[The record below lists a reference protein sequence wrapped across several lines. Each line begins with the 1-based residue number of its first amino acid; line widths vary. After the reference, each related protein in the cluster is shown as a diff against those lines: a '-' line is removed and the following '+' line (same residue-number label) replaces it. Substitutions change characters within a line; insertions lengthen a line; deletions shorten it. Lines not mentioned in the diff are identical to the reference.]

1 MSRTTRALLAASLAF
16 GTSALVSQVSFAQA
30 PQKAPAPAK
39 ATPAPAAPAQAPE
52 AEEQKEVALTQA
64 LIDGLVAAQP
74 ELAKLPGGNADKPD
88 PKVQAQAV
96 SIAKKNGFA
105 SVDDLQDAA
114 DSVEAVLEGID
125 PETKTYVGVV
135 PLLKKQLTAVEADKK
150 MKPKDKAAALKDI
163 NEAIAAGEPK
173 KPSDGNIALVT
184 QNIDKLGQ
192 VAGGS
197 Q

>member
-1 MSRTTRALLAASLAF
+1 
-16 GTSALVSQVSFAQA
+16 
-30 PQKAPAPAK
+30 
-39 ATPAPAAPAQAPE
+39 
-52 AEEQKEVALTQA
+52 
-64 LIDGLVAAQP
+64 
-74 ELAKLPGGNADKPD
+74 
-88 PKVQAQAV
+88 
-96 SIAKKNGFA
+96 
-105 SVDDLQDAA
+105 
-114 DSVEAVLEGID
+114 
-125 PETKTYVGVV
+125 
-135 PLLKKQLTAVEADKK
+135 

>member
-1 MSRTTRALLAASLAF
+1 M
-16 GTSALVSQVSFAQA
+16 
-30 PQKAPAPAK
+30 
-39 ATPAPAAPAQAPE
+39 
-52 AEEQKEVALTQA
+52 
-64 LIDGLVAAQP
+64 AAQP

-96 SIAKKNGFA
+96 AIAKKNGFA

>member
-39 ATPAPAAPAQAPE
+39 AAPAPAAPAQAPE

-96 SIAKKNGFA
+96 AIAKKNGFA
-105 SVDDLQDAA
+105 SFDDLQDAA